1 MEKHPDIQFQPAI
14 KIKEYQETKLQA
26 ALQYLKEHS
35 VFYQRMFEGQNIDI
49 NEIKTIEDLQKLP
62 VTTKNDLQKY
72 SEDFI
77 CVEKSR
83 IIDYVTTSGT
93 LGDPITFV
101 LTDKDLDRLA
111 YNEYLSFTTA
121 GFTKE
126 DIMQLM
132 TTIDRRFMAGLAYFL
147 GARELGMGVA
157 RVGNGIP
164 ELQWDTIE
172 RIQPTCGIAVP
183 SFLIKLID
191 FAEKNKID
199 YNNSSIKKCLCIG
212 ESLRKENFELNTLGR
227 RIQEKWSSLQLYSTY
242 ASTEMQASFTECDCF
257 CGGHLQ
263 PELIIVE
270 FLDDND
276 NPIGEGESGE
286 VTITTLGV
294 EGMPLLRF
302 KTGDV
307 CYHYT
312 EPCSCGRNTT
322 RLSSVLGR
330 RGQMIKYKGTTLYP
344 PALFDILD
352 NIPHIKNYVVEV
364 FTNDLGTDEILV
376 RVGCDENRSE
386 AFIKEIKDLFRSK
399 VRVAPNI
406 SFESPEYIAQIQT
419 PPMSRKA
426 IKFIDLR

>member
-1 MEKHPDIQFQPAI
+1 MKKHPDIQFQPAI

-35 VFYQRMFEGQNIDI
+35 AFYQRMFEGQNIDI
-49 NEIKTIEDLQKLP
+49 NGIKTIEDLRQLP

-101 LTDKDLDRLA
+101 LTGKDLDRLA

-121 GFTKE
+121 GFTKD

-199 YNNSSIKKCLCIG
+199 YNNSSVKKCLCIG

-227 RIQEKWSSLQLYSTY
+227 RIQEKWNSMQLYSTY
-242 ASTEMQASFTECDCF
+242 ASTEMQASFTECDGF

-276 NPIGEGESGE
+276 NPVGEGESGE

-312 EPCSCGRNTT
+312 EPCSCGRNTI

-406 SFESPEYIAQIQT
+406 TFESPEYIAQIQT

-426 IKFIDLR
+426 VKFIDLR